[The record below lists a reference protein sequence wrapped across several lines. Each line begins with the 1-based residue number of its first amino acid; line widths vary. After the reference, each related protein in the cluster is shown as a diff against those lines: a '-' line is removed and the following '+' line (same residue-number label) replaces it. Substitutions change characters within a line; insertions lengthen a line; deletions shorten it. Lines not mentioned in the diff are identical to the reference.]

1 MEGKGGRTQDNI
13 PKHIARWWPTTGR
26 TWPDAWTWR
35 RSRRSTWTRWCAS
48 TSAWTR
54 WCASTGAW
62 TRWPTTRRTTW
73 ADTWTGGCSR
83 RRTHSAYGVNMDTNT
98 APGVAHIDPAWSF
111 DRCTP
116 RWSGDGEHTGT

>member
-1 MEGKGGRTQDNI
+1 MEGKGGRAQNHI
-13 PKHIARWWPTTGR
+13 PRRIARRWATARR
-26 TWPDAWTWR
+26 T
-35 RSRRSTWTRWCAS
+35 RSATARRSTWTRWCAS

-62 TRWPTTRRTTW
+62 AWWPTTRRTTW

-83 RRTHSAYGVNMDTNT
+83 RRTHSAYGVNMDTNA